1 MSAELFALCRKSI
14 GRKPGPARAEPAQV
28 TAHPALIGE
37 LDHALVEEM
46 MSGLSKKDRAA
57 FWRDHIDIL
66 GTAFLDRGMP
76 REAVE
81 AILSDH
87 FEGVREAHRARIT
100 AKRRENYP
108 IQFDAPPE
116 IGTEIQVGK
125 RVARLAWVEPITRKS
140 DGEAPWELHWNVDGR
155 HATSGLRSAGCSYA
169 KEGDDGQE

>member
-1 MSAELFALCRKSI
+1 VSPQRDPEPSAVPSGAQPRPS
-14 GRKPGPARAEPAQV
+14 RAEPGTV
-28 TAHPALIGE
+28 SALK
-37 LDHALVEEM
+37 LDHELVEEM

-140 DGEAPWELHWNVDGR
+140 DGEVSWVLHWNVDGR
-155 HATSGLRSAGCSYA
+155 HATSGLRSAGFSYA
-169 KEGDDGQE
+169 KEGDDGQK